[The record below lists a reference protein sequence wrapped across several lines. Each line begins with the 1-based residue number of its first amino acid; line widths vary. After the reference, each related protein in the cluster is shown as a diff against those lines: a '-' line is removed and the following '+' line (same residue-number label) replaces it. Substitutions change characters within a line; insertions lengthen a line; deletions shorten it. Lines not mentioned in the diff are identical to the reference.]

1 MRSPK
6 HSTGSVWS
14 FIIFGRGGRCVFLS
28 FWKHG
33 HSKLMLYF
41 SYVNPGIHSS
51 RNPSSFTEEEFL
63 CLFLNKVSCSPIC
76 SWTHYPARDDPELWF
91 SRLHLPIIGLQTT
104 PSCPTWETN
113 LEASIWVLIT
123 RVTASMSFSWDRQNN
138 VYLLTHVWKSSYIFC
153 AFVMY

>member
-6 HSTGSVWS
+6 HSTGSALLLFLVGEEGVCSLVFGNMDIQNSCSTFPMQTLAFILLGARVPLLERNS
-14 FIIFGRGGRCVFLS
+14 F
-28 FWKHG
+28 
-33 HSKLMLYF
+33 
-41 SYVNPGIHSS
+41 
-51 RNPSSFTEEEFL
+51 

-91 SRLHLPIIGLQTT
+91 SSLHLSIIGLQTT

-123 RVTASMSFSWDRQNN
+123 RVTASMPFSWDRQNN
-138 VYLLTHVWKSSYIFC
+138 VCLLTHVWKSSYIFC
-153 AFVMY
+153 AFVTY